1 MKDDGSSIISL
12 SALKGQGVKEILNI
26 LVAQAR
32 PGRWLFSPGVITNRN
47 QEEQA
52 NEVIRE
58 KVFHFLNQEIPYEL
72 IVVHR
77 GWRKIN
83 GMLVLDAE
91 LRCQSPSQQRIVSK
105 VSRRIEYA
113 ASDEISKL
121 FGRKIRVILSTSL
134 DKEWNKQF
142 ICLFV
147 SKYSLGYQASCRSK
161 CIQSVT
167 HRDPI
172 HDISMIFSQ
181 QSWIQCLAEDRWSAV
196 EQDLRYPFQFW
207 HSNNH

>member
-1 MKDDGSSIISL
+1 MRDDGSSIISL

-134 DKEWNKQF
+134 DKE
-142 ICLFV
+142 
-147 SKYSLGYQASCRSK
+147 
-161 CIQSVT
+161 
-167 HRDPI
+167 
-172 HDISMIFSQ
+172 
-181 QSWIQCLAEDRWSAV
+181 
-196 EQDLRYPFQFW
+196 
-207 HSNNH
+207 